1 MNDSLIFTP
10 QIREEAK
17 LRLNKKLLEESKIKD
32 EKENQDTAL
41 ETNTELYGIE
51 QPKDLTTKY
60 SKDYSKEIP
69 GLPSIY
75 TSRKCTTCNIIK
87 PPKASH
93 CGVCDNCVLNFDQ

>member
-1 MNDSLIFTP
+1 MS
-10 QIREEAK
+10 
-17 LRLNKKLLEESKIKD
+17 KKLLEESKSNKE
-32 EKENQDTAL
+32 EKEKDNQETII
-41 ETNTELYGIE
+41 ETNAELYGID
-51 QPKDLTTKY
+51 QPKDLSTKF
-60 SKDYSKEIP
+60 SKDFSKEIP